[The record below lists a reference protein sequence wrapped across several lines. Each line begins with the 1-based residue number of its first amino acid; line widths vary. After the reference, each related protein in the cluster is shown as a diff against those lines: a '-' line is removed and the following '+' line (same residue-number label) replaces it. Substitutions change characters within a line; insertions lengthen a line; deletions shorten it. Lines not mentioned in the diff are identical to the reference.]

1 MSGQAEQGAGH
12 GATLSLPLMA
22 AGAGMGVAL
31 LGTGLYL
38 WSVHGAAI
46 FTDMVSAALA
56 WCM

>member
-1 MSGQAEQGAGH
+1 MTGH
-12 GATLSLPLMA
+12 ADETPAFPLPLMA
-22 AGAGMGVAL
+22 VGAGMGTAL

-38 WSVHGAAI
+38 WSVHGASI